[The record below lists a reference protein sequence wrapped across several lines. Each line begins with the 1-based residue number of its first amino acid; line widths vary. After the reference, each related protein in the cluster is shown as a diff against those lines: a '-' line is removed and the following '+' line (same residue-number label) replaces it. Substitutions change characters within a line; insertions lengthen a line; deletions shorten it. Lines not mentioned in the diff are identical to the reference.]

1 MDTFIIILIF
11 IDSIAL
17 IVLAYYIH
25 HYKFNRR
32 FKAIT
37 VFAII
42 LTLVINTLITLNP
55 YLT

>member
-25 HYKFNRR
+25 QYRFNHQ

-42 LTLVINTLITLNP
+42 LTLAINTLIALNP